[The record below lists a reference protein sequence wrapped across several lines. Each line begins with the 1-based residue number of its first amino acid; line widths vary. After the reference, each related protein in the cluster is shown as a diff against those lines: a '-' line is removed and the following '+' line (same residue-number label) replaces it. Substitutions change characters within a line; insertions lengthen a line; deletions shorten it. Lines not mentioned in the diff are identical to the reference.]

1 MRASLSSLV
10 GALLL
15 VLGVIWTLQGVGVLG
30 GSPMTG
36 VTRWAVLGPITA
48 LIGLASIVLGGIRMR
63 RGRRNG

>member
-36 VTRWAVLGPITA
+36 VTLWAVLGPITA
-48 LIGLASIVLGGIRMR
+48 LIGLASIVLGGVRMR
-63 RGRRNG
+63 RGRRK